1 MIDRRRLADQLT
13 IHEGLRLKPYRD
25 SVGKLT
31 VGIGRNLDDV
41 GISASEAR
49 YLLENDITRAEN
61 DAMKIGW
68 YGALDEVR
76 QNAVV
81 ELIFNM
87 GYAQFPTKWPT
98 TAAAFQRGDYK
109 AAAAGLRGSK
119 WYGQVGPYRGE
130 RIARMVE
137 TGHWPA

>member
-1 MIDRRRLADQLT
+1 MIDRRRLADQLSV
-13 IHEGLRLKPYRD
+13 HEGIRLKPYRD

-41 GISASEAR
+41 GISGSEAR

-68 YGALDEVR
+68 FDALDTVR

-87 GYAQFPTKWPT
+87 GAATFPTKWPNT
-98 TAAAFQRGDYK
+98 SLAFQRKDYV
-109 AAAAGLRGSK
+109 AAAAGLRASK
-119 WYGQVGPYRGE
+119 WYTQVGPYRGE
-130 RIARMVE
+130 RIAKMVE
-137 TGHWPA
+137 TGEWPP